1 MFPAPAL
8 PCDELR
14 MRMLAPHGLQS
25 PAAPEPPTREV
36 RDCADAHSIFGG
48 SALARKMTP
57 LMPTGVLAP
66 HGLQSPAAP
75 VRDSADAHSI
85 FGGPALAREM
95 TPPAP
100 GGLPRAAPHIAAP
113 HIAAP
118 YSAAP
123 YMIAMA
129 PLRAL
134 ASLFS
139 NLLGAGVGKEEPLEA
154 PLGTR
159 YQVQLRERPRASDTP
174 YHCRLP
180 EPAPAPE
187 PAPTPA
193 PEPEPAPEPAPAPAP
208 EPAPA
213 PAPNPYLVTAL
224 LPRAPPRG
232 ESFWV

>member
-48 SALARKMTP
+48 RALARQMTP

-75 VRDSADAHSI
+75 VRNSADAHSI

-113 HIAAP
+113 YI
-118 YSAAP
+118 AAP

-174 YHCRLP
+174 YHCRV
-180 EPAPAPE
+180 PAPAPAPQ
-187 PAPTPA
+187 PA
-193 PEPEPAPEPAPAPAP
+193 PEPAPEPA
-208 EPAPA
+208 PAPA